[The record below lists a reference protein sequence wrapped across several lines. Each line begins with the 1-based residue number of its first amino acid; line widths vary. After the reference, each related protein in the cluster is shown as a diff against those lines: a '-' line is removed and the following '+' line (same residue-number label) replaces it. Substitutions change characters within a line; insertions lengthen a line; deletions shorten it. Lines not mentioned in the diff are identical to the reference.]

1 MQFLNDVPKIAKHH
15 ANNASHTP
23 NSGPSAMTMPFKLN
37 IGTMMSLFFLTILDF
52 ACLKLPYLA
61 LPTVRAKVPLGQIA
75 ISIKQDHLSIFVSV
89 T

>member
-37 IGTMMSLFFLTILDF
+37 VTTNISLFLTILDF